1 MLDQNIATVLTTL
14 ITVGGTLGGVYL
26 GVFLSNRYV
35 ARQVKA
41 NKNATVI
48 EEVYIL
54 LTNINSEITQNIEFN
69 NPSLQGQQLQ
79 DYMRRVQ
86 ALIYLYLPSIRE
98 KYDIFMKGLF
108 RLSTKVSEAQK
119 ISKFPDI
126 WKNVDEPY
134 KEYQKKL
141 ADVKSELEKL
151 VK

>member
-69 NPSLQGQQLQ
+69 NPSLQGQQL
-79 DYMRRVQ
+79 
-86 ALIYLYLPSIRE
+86 
-98 KYDIFMKGLF
+98 
-108 RLSTKVSEAQK
+108 
-119 ISKFPDI
+119 
-126 WKNVDEPY
+126 
-134 KEYQKKL
+134 
-141 ADVKSELEKL
+141 
-151 VK
+151 